1 MDRARRT
8 LADPGQRH
16 AAHRSRLPAHHR
28 AQLRDRS
35 QRHPARLHGGRQFA
49 DRHGRDHAQRR
60 PQRRQLSGRRR
71 HAGHRGQDVSG
82 QFADRRLAGARHPH
96 PRRGRDQVDRRRRR
110 HLRAA
115 LQAIREGAEGDLMT
129 VIATETAEG
138 LIRWR
143 YLPWALAAIAAMIA
157 VIVAG
162 NIWLLDFVHVFSSL
176 LWTGVDLF
184 MGFVLG
190 PILRRVDLSVR
201 REIVRRL
208 TPRTLFLMPT
218 VSIISGT
225 TGWFLA
231 VQLGYTA
238 LDWPAYWWVA
248 AALILVTLMTIQG
261 LGFLTPVTVDVGLQL
276 QDRDPDMRKISS
288 WMRWFFYAV
297 ALQGLIQVAIIVVMT
312 RFRAGI

>member
-1 MDRARRT
+1 
-8 LADPGQRH
+8 
-16 AAHRSRLPAHHR
+16 
-28 AQLRDRS
+28 
-35 QRHPARLHGGRQFA
+35 
-49 DRHGRDHAQRR
+49 
-60 PQRRQLSGRRR
+60 
-71 HAGHRGQDVSG
+71 
-82 QFADRRLAGARHPH
+82 
-96 PRRGRDQVDRRRRR
+96 
-110 HLRAA
+110 
-115 LQAIREGAEGDLMT
+115 MT
-129 VIATETAEG
+129 VIAAETSQG

-143 YLPWALAAIAAMIA
+143 YLPWALAAIVAMIA

-231 VQLGYTA
+231 VALGYAA
-238 LDWPAYWWVA
+238 LDWPAYGWVA

-261 LGFLTPVTVDVGLQL
+261 LGFLTPVNVYVCLQL
-276 QDRDPDMRKISS
+276 QKPKPDMNKISS
-288 WMRWFFYAV
+288 WMRWYFYAV
-297 ALQGLIQVAIIVVMT
+297 ALQGLMQVAIIVVMT

>member
-1 MDRARRT
+1 
-8 LADPGQRH
+8 
-16 AAHRSRLPAHHR
+16 
-28 AQLRDRS
+28 
-35 QRHPARLHGGRQFA
+35 
-49 DRHGRDHAQRR
+49 
-60 PQRRQLSGRRR
+60 
-71 HAGHRGQDVSG
+71 
-82 QFADRRLAGARHPH
+82 
-96 PRRGRDQVDRRRRR
+96 
-110 HLRAA
+110 
-115 LQAIREGAEGDLMT
+115 MT
-129 VIATETAEG
+129 VVAAATPEG

-143 YLPWALAAIAAMIA
+143 YLPWALAAIAVMVA

-162 NIWLLDFVHVFSSL
+162 NIWFLDFVHVFSSL

-231 VQLGYTA
+231 VALGYTA
-238 LDWPAYWWVA
+238 LDWPAYGWVA
-248 AALILVTLMTIQG
+248 TALILVTLMTVQG
-261 LGFLTPVTVDVGLQL
+261 LGFLTPVNVYVCLQL
-276 QDRDPDMRKISS
+276 QKPDPDMSKISF
-288 WMRWFFYAV
+288 WMRWYFYAV
-297 ALQGLIQVAIIVVMT
+297 ALQGLMQVAIIVVMT

>member
-1 MDRARRT
+1 
-8 LADPGQRH
+8 
-16 AAHRSRLPAHHR
+16 
-28 AQLRDRS
+28 
-35 QRHPARLHGGRQFA
+35 
-49 DRHGRDHAQRR
+49 
-60 PQRRQLSGRRR
+60 
-71 HAGHRGQDVSG
+71 
-82 QFADRRLAGARHPH
+82 
-96 PRRGRDQVDRRRRR
+96 
-110 HLRAA
+110 
-115 LQAIREGAEGDLMT
+115 MT
-129 VIATETAEG
+129 VIAAETSEG

-143 YLPWALAAIAAMIA
+143 YLPWALAAIVAMIA

-231 VQLGYTA
+231 VALGYTA
-238 LDWPAYWWVA
+238 LDWPAYGWVA

-261 LGFLTPVTVDVGLQL
+261 LGFLTPVNVYVCLQL
-276 QDRDPDMRKISS
+276 QKREPDMKKISS
-288 WMRWFFYAV
+288 WMRWYFYAV
-297 ALQGLIQVAIIVVMT
+297 ALQGLMQVAIIVVMT

>member
-1 MDRARRT
+1 
-8 LADPGQRH
+8 
-16 AAHRSRLPAHHR
+16 
-28 AQLRDRS
+28 
-35 QRHPARLHGGRQFA
+35 
-49 DRHGRDHAQRR
+49 
-60 PQRRQLSGRRR
+60 
-71 HAGHRGQDVSG
+71 
-82 QFADRRLAGARHPH
+82 
-96 PRRGRDQVDRRRRR
+96 
-110 HLRAA
+110 
-115 LQAIREGAEGDLMT
+115 MT
-129 VIATETAEG
+129 VVAAETPEG

-218 VSIISGT
+218 VSIVSGT

-231 VQLGYTA
+231 VALGYTA
-238 LDWPAYWWVA
+238 LDWPAYGWVA

-261 LGFLTPVTVDVGLQL
+261 LGFLTPVNVIMRLELQKPE
-276 QDRDPDMRKISS
+276 PDMKRITGLMQKY
-288 WMRWFFYAV
+288 FYAV
-297 ALQGLIQVAIIVVMT
+297 ALQGMMQVAIIVVMT

>member
-1 MDRARRT
+1 
-8 LADPGQRH
+8 
-16 AAHRSRLPAHHR
+16 
-28 AQLRDRS
+28 
-35 QRHPARLHGGRQFA
+35 
-49 DRHGRDHAQRR
+49 
-60 PQRRQLSGRRR
+60 
-71 HAGHRGQDVSG
+71 
-82 QFADRRLAGARHPH
+82 
-96 PRRGRDQVDRRRRR
+96 
-110 HLRAA
+110 
-115 LQAIREGAEGDLMT
+115 MT
-129 VIATETAEG
+129 VIAAEASQG

-238 LDWPAYWWVA
+238 LDWPAYGWVA

-261 LGFLTPVTVDVGLQL
+261 LGFLTPVNVFVCLQL
-276 QDRDPDMRKISS
+276 QKPEPDMRKIST
-288 WMRWFFYAV
+288 WMRWYFYAV
-297 ALQGLIQVAIIVVMT
+297 ALQGLMQVAIIVVMT

>member
-1 MDRARRT
+1 
-8 LADPGQRH
+8 
-16 AAHRSRLPAHHR
+16 
-28 AQLRDRS
+28 
-35 QRHPARLHGGRQFA
+35 
-49 DRHGRDHAQRR
+49 
-60 PQRRQLSGRRR
+60 
-71 HAGHRGQDVSG
+71 
-82 QFADRRLAGARHPH
+82 
-96 PRRGRDQVDRRRRR
+96 
-110 HLRAA
+110 
-115 LQAIREGAEGDLMT
+115 MT
-129 VIATETAEG
+129 VVAAETSEG

-143 YLPWALAAIAAMIA
+143 YLPWALAALAAMIA

-201 REIVRRL
+201 REIVKRL

-231 VQLGYTA
+231 VALGYTA
-238 LDWPAYWWVA
+238 LDWPAFWWVT
-248 AALILVTLMTIQG
+248 AALVLVTLMTIQG
-261 LGFLTPVTVDVGLQL
+261 LGFLTPVNVYVCLQL
-276 QDRDPDMRKISS
+276 QKPKPDMTKISF
-288 WMRWFFYAV
+288 WMRWYFYAV
-297 ALQGLIQVAIIVVMT
+297 ALQGLMQVAIIVVMT